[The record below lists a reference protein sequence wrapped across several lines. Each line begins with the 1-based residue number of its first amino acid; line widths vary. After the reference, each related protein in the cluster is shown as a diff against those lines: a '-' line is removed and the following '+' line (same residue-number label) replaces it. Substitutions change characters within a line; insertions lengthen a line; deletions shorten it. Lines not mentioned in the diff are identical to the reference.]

1 MELHPNYEARLAHA
15 RAKGFE
21 ISSTPADPHVEVLEV
36 VDPTGATLELR
47 RTLVLQPKMRFLDL
61 EHEMGHIE
69 QLERLGFPPTKRM
82 VRSNTKPET
91 YAKGNLAEGILT
103 AKQNTIVE
111 YHNRLREFVRLLP
124 IANSAT
130 LESELSGIE
139 IWRVAAEQKGGL
151 GRIDS
156 TTTAWAKHFLHDIPS
171 LEKTIREAGY
181 PLHPR
186 TPRWTP

>member
-1 MELHPNYEARLAHA
+1 
-15 RAKGFE
+15 
-21 ISSTPADPHVEVLEV
+21 
-36 VDPTGATLELR
+36 
-47 RTLVLQPKMRFLDL
+47 MRFLDL

-103 AKQNTIVE
+103 TKQDAVAE
-111 YHNRLREFVRLLP
+111 YHNRLKEFARLLSVANAETLGSEFAGVNKWRL
-124 IANSAT
+124 IAEGKRGFGHPGALTS
-130 LESELSGIE
+130 
-139 IWRVAAEQKGGL
+139 
-151 GRIDS
+151 
-156 TTTAWAKHFLHDIPS
+156 WAKKYFNNIPV
-171 LEKTIREAGY
+171 LEKKIRDAGY